1 MKCQKWLHAMY
12 LDMDRFAFVLLE
24 KLCASFV
31 ALTMLYGYLLRYIY
45 VTNLYLRLRYSRNG
59 VLDFKV
65 TVIVGSQ
72 E

>member
-1 MKCQKWLHAMY
+1 MDGKRRGQYVVTLDSPGPDPKQPIHA
-12 LDMDRFAFVLLE
+12 
-24 KLCASFV
+24 KS
-31 ALTMLYGYLLRYIY
+31 Y